1 MGAQQES
8 LGPPGG
14 GAARTGFTQH
24 GGELGKGLSMCWG
37 PGNRLEVGAENEA
50 GGRLGGCQGSSEARL
65 MDVMESHG
73 QKQSMKT
80 GSLTCIS

>member
-1 MGAQQES
+1 
-8 LGPPGG
+8 
-14 GAARTGFTQH
+14 
-24 GGELGKGLSMCWG
+24 MCWG

-50 GGRLGGCQGSSEARL
+50 GGRLEWVSSEARL
-65 MDVMESHG
+65 TDVMESHG